1 MVALPPCV
9 STGLYVMDSHDVF
22 RSRSD
27 EIVVPSPY
35 ITPKSGNDRGAPLLE
50 ARSVVVWGGGGVVFW
65 GGDERRSCV
74 AEDLA
79 ALTCVTTDSTF
90 RAANVVLLWD
100 RDESGEY

>member
-1 MVALPPCV
+1 MI
-9 STGLYVMDSHDVF
+9 G
-22 RSRSD
+22 
-27 EIVVPSPY
+27 
-35 ITPKSGNDRGAPLLE
+35 DRHFGQLGA
-50 ARSVVVWGGGGVVFW
+50 WWFGVVE
-65 GGDERRSCV
+65 GCCSGEGADDVAAV